1 MNYASPNK
9 DVITQMKSFLFKVQ
23 HKLHFRYAIFQ
34 GILFNNSIIIHKKN
48 YMWLYWLIEI
58 PVNQAETLYF

>member
-23 HKLHFRYAIFQ
+23 HKLHFRYAILQ
-34 GILFNNSIIIHKKN
+34 GFFFNKSIIIHKKN

-58 PVNQAETLYF
+58 QANKRKLLL